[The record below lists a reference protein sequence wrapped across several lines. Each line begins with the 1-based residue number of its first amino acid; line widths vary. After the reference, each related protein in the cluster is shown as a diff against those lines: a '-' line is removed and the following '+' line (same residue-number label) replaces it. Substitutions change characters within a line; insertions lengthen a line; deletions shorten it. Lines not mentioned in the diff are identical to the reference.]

1 MANGNLRRLLAYI
14 KSFNRA
20 AVGIG
25 DSVLLHRAAN
35 RESTPRRSGPALIP
49 DTDKTGATVKLQGQT
64 CKVARCCVHK
74 RIEEKDVSETDGNL
88 VSGTLDPRSGGPME
102 HLENVREHVELP
114 LQRARCRTT
123 LKCKVVALRHP
134 LRE

>member
-20 AVGIG
+20 DVGIG

-35 RESTPRRSGPALIP
+35 RKSTPLRSDPALIP

-64 CKVARCCVHK
+64 CTVARYCVHK

-88 VSGTLDPRSGGPME
+88 VSGTLDPRGGGPME
-102 HLENVREHVELP
+102 QREHVELP
-114 LQRARCRTT
+114 LQ
-123 LKCKVVALRHP
+123 
-134 LRE
+134 